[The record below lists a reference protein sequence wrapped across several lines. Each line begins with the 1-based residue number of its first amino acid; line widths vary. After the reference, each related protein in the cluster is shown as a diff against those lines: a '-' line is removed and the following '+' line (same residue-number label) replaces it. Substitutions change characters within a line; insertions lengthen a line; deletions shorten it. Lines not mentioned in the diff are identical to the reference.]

1 VRRIGLLLLLL
12 AACGL
17 AAGCGSSS
25 KRTSSAAASG
35 DAWGGPTGAGQ
46 TLSIYGFGAGDEVA
60 NTRAAIARKAVAP
73 AKVSNPSGGFSDQ
86 RFLALVAAGN
96 APDVVY
102 IDRQK
107 VGEYAARGA
116 LLPLD
121 ACISNAK
128 IDVAQYRKPALQ
140 EVTYDGHVYGIPEFY
155 DNRTL
160 IVNDDAA
167 KLARVPVAQISTQS
181 WPKLKALT
189 RKLAVLK
196 NGKPTRIGF
205 DPKLP
210 EFFPLWAKANG
221 ADIISADGRHAQLD
235 GPKVVQAL
243 QYAVSLIDEQ
253 GGWARFKSFRDT
265 WDFFGKGNEFA
276 KNQLVAFPMEDW
288 YYNVLA
294 STAPQVT
301 ITGKPFLARSGQPI
315 DWATG
320 SAWAIPK
327 GAKHPQL
334 ACEWAKAMTATS
346 SWLAAARARLAV
358 AQKSKQPFTGL
369 YTANQVADREIFAK
383 LYKPVSP
390 DYDKA
395 VETVLDV
402 QDHSFALPASPA
414 GGAFQNA
421 WMSAVNR
428 VLAGQQ
434 TPRQALQQA
443 QREAQSA
450 LDAAG

>member
-1 VRRIGLLLLLL
+1 MRRIGLLLLLL

-17 AAGCGSSS
+17 VAGCGSSS
-25 KRTSSAAASG
+25 KSSSSTASG
-35 DAWGGPTGAGQ
+35 EAWGGPTGTGQ
-46 TLSIYGFGAGDEVA
+46 TLSIYGFGVGDEVA
-60 NTRAAIARKAVAP
+60 NTRAAIAKKAVAP

-102 IDRQK
+102 LDRQK

-121 ACISNAK
+121 ACIANAK

-167 KLARVPVAQISTQS
+167 KEAGVPVAQISTQS

-189 RKLAVLK
+189 KRLAVLK

-221 ADIISADGRHAQLD
+221 ADIISADGRHAHLD
-235 GPKVVQAL
+235 DPKVVEAL
-243 QYAVSLIDEQ
+243 QFAVSLIDEQ

-276 KNQLVAFPMEDW
+276 QDQLVAFPMEDW

-301 ITGKPFLARSGQPI
+301 ITGKPFLGRNGRPI

-327 GAKHPQL
+327 GAKHPEL

-358 AQKSKQPFTGL
+358 AQKSEQPFTGL
-369 YTANQVADREIFAK
+369 YTANQAADREIFAK

-390 DYDKA
+390 DYDRA
-395 VETVLDV
+395 VKTVLNV
-402 QDHSFALPASPA
+402 QDHSFALPA
-414 GGAFQNA
+414 GAALQNA
-421 WMSAVNR
+421 WTNAVSR

-434 TPRQALQQA
+434 TPKQALQQA
-443 QREAQSA
+443 QREAQHA
-450 LDAAG
+450 LDAAAG

>member
-1 VRRIGLLLLLL
+1 VRRIGALLLLL
-12 AACGL
+12 AACAL
-17 AAGCGSSS
+17 AAGCGGSS
-25 KRTSSAAASG
+25 KSSGGASG

-46 TLSIYGFGAGDEVA
+46 TLKIYGFGSGDEVA
-60 NTRAAIARKAVAP
+60 NTRAAIAKKAVAP
-73 AKVSNPSGGFSDQ
+73 AKVSNPSGGFRDQ

-102 IDRQK
+102 VDRQK

-121 ACISNAK
+121 ACIDNAK
-128 IDVAQYRKPALQ
+128 IDMGQYRQPAVQ

-167 KLARVPVAQISTQS
+167 KKAGVPVSQISTQN
-181 WPKLKALT
+181 WAQLKRVTKKLV
-189 RKLAVLK
+189 VLK
-196 NGKPTRIGF
+196 GHKPTRIGF

-210 EFFPLWAKANG
+210 EFFPLWARANG
-221 ADIISADGRHAQLD
+221 AHIISADGRHAQLD
-235 GPKVVQAL
+235 DPKVVEAL

-276 KNQLVAFPMEDW
+276 QDQLVAFPMEDW

-301 ITGKPFLARSGQPI
+301 ITGKPFLSRSGQPL

-334 ACEWAKAMTATS
+334 ACEWAKAMTKTS
-346 SWLAAARARLAV
+346 TWLAAARARLAV
-358 AQKSKQPFTGL
+358 AQKGNQPFTGL
-369 YTANQVADREIFAK
+369 YTANRVADQRIFAQ

-395 VETVLDV
+395 VKTVLNV
-402 QDHSFALPASPA
+402 QKHSFALPASPA
-414 GGAFQNA
+414 GAAFQNA
-421 WMSAVNR
+421 WMDAVNR

-434 TPRQALQQA
+434 TPKQALEQA

-450 LDAAG
+450 IDAAAH

>member
-1 VRRIGLLLLLL
+1 MRRIGALLLLL

-25 KRTSSAAASG
+25 KSSSPAAPG

-46 TLSIYGFGAGDEVA
+46 TLSIYGFGPGDEVA
-60 NTRAAIARKAVAP
+60 NTRAAIATKAVAP
-73 AKVSNPSGGFSDQ
+73 AKVSNPAGGFDDE

-102 IDRQK
+102 LDRQK

-116 LLPLD
+116 LVPLD
-121 ACISNAK
+121 ACIANAK
-128 IDVAQYRKPALQ
+128 IDLAQYRKPAVQ
-140 EVTYDGHVYGIPEFY
+140 EVTYAGHVYGIPEFY

-167 KLARVPVAQISTQS
+167 EKAGVPVSRISTQS
-181 WPKLKALT
+181 WPALKTLT
-189 RKLAVLK
+189 RKLVTLK

-221 ADIISADGRHAQLD
+221 ADIISADGRHAHLD
-235 GPKVVQAL
+235 DPKVVQAL
-243 QYAVSLIDEQ
+243 RFAVSLIDEQ

-276 KNQLVAFPMEDW
+276 KGQLVAFPMEDW

-294 STAPQVT
+294 STAPQVR
-301 ITGKPFLARSGQPI
+301 ITGKPFLGRAGQPL

-334 ACEWAKAMTATS
+334 ACEWAKAMTETS
-346 SWLAAARARLAV
+346 TWLAAARARLAG
-358 AQKSKQPFTGL
+358 AEKSGRPFTGL
-369 YTANQVADREIFAK
+369 YTANRVADEKIFAK

-395 VETVLDV
+395 VKTVLKV

-421 WMSAVNR
+421 WMDAVNR
-428 VLAGQQ
+428 VLAGRQ
-434 TPRQALQQA
+434 TPAQALTQA
-443 QREAQSA
+443 QREAQA
-450 LDAAG
+450 AIDAAAR